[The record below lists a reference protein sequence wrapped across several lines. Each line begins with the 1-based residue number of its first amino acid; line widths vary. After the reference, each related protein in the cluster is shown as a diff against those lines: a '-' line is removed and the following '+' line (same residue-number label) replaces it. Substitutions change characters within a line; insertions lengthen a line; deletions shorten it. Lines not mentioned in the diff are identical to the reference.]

1 MGIGKIISVNLLIF
15 ALLNII
21 FGIIFAAVGGLG
33 VTIGQ
38 FFGLITTDIGG
49 YFAAVFTLG
58 GTAPDIFG
66 GFWNYIAALLAGPS
80 IAQPVVGMLWV
91 LLPGLIAGIVSG
103 KKANESS
110 KDAFWGV
117 FLSTV
122 VLALLPLIII
132 AIPGF
137 GIAGGSTIAQ
147 NMVSSIYFSIAP
159 GGSAIWSLGSY
170 FIPLVVSVFN
180 AIFFGGIAAM
190 SSSNL

>member
-15 ALLNII
+15 ALLNLI
-21 FGIIFAAVGGLG
+21 FGIVFVAVGGVG
-33 VTIGQ
+33 VGIGE
-38 FFGLITTDIGG
+38 FFGLIISDIGG
-49 YFAAVFTLG
+49 FFTAVFTLG

-66 GFWNYIAALLAGPS
+66 GVWNYVAALMAGPS

-91 LLPGLIAGIVSG
+91 LLPGLIAGVVSG

-110 KDAFWGV
+110 KDAFYGV
-117 FLSTV
+117 FFSTV
-122 VLALLPLIII
+122 LLALLPLIII
-132 AIPGF
+132 VIPGF
-137 GIAGGSTIAQ
+137 GIAGGTTIAQ

-159 GGSAIWSLGSY
+159 DGSAIWSLGSY

-180 AIFFGGIAAM
+180 GIFFGGIAAM